1 MAAPNLPVVPA
12 SFFAIVLGTCGLGN
26 AWRVA
31 TRLWGLP
38 AAIGETIVGLGAA
51 IWIVLVVLYIAKWTT
66 APAAAR
72 AELDDPVQCCF
83 IGLIGVAGMLV
94 ALAIL
99 PYAGIVAIVL
109 FAAAALFT
117 FAFGLWRTGLIWR
130 GGRTTTTTTAV
141 LYLPLVAGS
150 FVCTTVLGAMGATD
164 WAQLTFGAGFFSWL
178 AIESVLLHRL
188 YTAEPLAEPLRPTLG
203 IQLAP
208 PTVGAVAY
216 LNATGSNGDIIVH
229 AMLGYGIL
237 QFILLARM
245 LPWIT
250 RRFVPS
256 IWSFSFGITALAT
269 ATETLTLRGDTGAI
283 AMLSLPAFVVANVL
297 VAAFAVGTIVLLAQR
312 RLLPAPA
319 PPRVI

>member
-1 MAAPNLPVVPA
+1 MAGWKPVVPV

-26 AWRVA
+26 SWRVA
-31 TRLWGLP
+31 TKLWGVP
-38 AAIGETIVGLGAA
+38 AAIGETIVAIGAL
-51 IWIVLVVLYIAKWTT
+51 IWLALVALYVAKWLLVPT
-66 APAAAR
+66 AAR
-72 AELDDPVQCCF
+72 AELDDPIQCCF

-94 ALAIL
+94 AGAIL
-99 PYAGIVAIVL
+99 PYVASGAYVL
-109 FAAAALFT
+109 FAVMAVFT

-130 GGRTTTTTTAV
+130 GSRAATTTTAV

-150 FVCTTVLGAMGATD
+150 FVCTTVLGAIGATD

-216 LNATGSNGDIIVH
+216 LNATGSSGDIIVH

-269 ATETLTLRGDTGAI
+269 ATETLTLRGDKGAI
-283 AMLSLPAFVVANVL
+283 AMLSMPAFLIANVL
-297 VAAFAVGTIVLLAQR
+297 VGVFAVGTLMLLAQR

-319 PPRVI
+319 PLKAP

>member
-1 MAAPNLPVVPA
+1 MTGWKPVVPA
-12 SFFAIVLGTCGLGN
+12 SFFAIVLGTSGLGN
-26 AWRVA
+26 SWRVA

-38 AAIGETIVGLGAA
+38 AAIGETIIAIGALISLGLVALY
-51 IWIVLVVLYIAKWTT
+51 ILKWIV

-72 AELDDPVQCCF
+72 AELDDPIQCCF
-83 IGLIGVAGMLV
+83 VGLIGVAGMLV
-94 ALAIL
+94 SVGVL
-99 PYAGIVAIVL
+99 PYIAPAAFALFGLSAI
-109 FAAAALFT
+109 FT

-130 GGRTTTTTTAV
+130 GGRAPTTTTAV

-188 YTAEPLAEPLRPTLG
+188 YTAEPLVEPLRPTLG

-216 LNATGSNGDIIVH
+216 LNATGSSGDIIVH

-237 QFILLARM
+237 QFILLVRM

-269 ATETLTLRGDTGAI
+269 ATETLTLRGDKGAI
-283 AMLSLPAFVVANVL
+283 AVLSMPTFVIANVL
-297 VAAFAVGTIVLLAQR
+297 VGVFAVGTLMLLAQR

-319 PPRVI
+319 PLKAP